1 MEAAAVD
8 GMAPVQLVAQE
19 GRVELVE
26 RVLLEVQVEKV
37 LRLLVGTSDLD
48 WPAQLD
54 QLHR

>member
-1 MEAAAVD
+1 
-8 GMAPVQLVAQE
+8 MAPVQLVAQE